1 MQQICGKQAPLEP
14 NKLSG
19 VLVELAAIVGRSGSG
34 KSSLMAMAVID
45 AATDDLIG
53 ILPSSGGHHDSVIIP
68 TKLEHISTRGPVR
81 SSIATP

>member
-1 MQQICGKQAPLEP
+1 MFATLDDLRETMQQICGKQAPLEP

-53 ILPSSGGHHDSVIIP
+53 ILRAAAAITTASSFPRNS
-68 TKLEHISTRGPVR
+68 ST
-81 SSIATP
+81 